1 MAHRKVRATSGKK
14 RHNVATMALRLE
26 AGQLRLGPQGCL
38 VIPAEIRQQLGF
50 KTGEPLVATIEDGR
64 LVLEKPA
71 NVVRRLRRR
80 FQAVPAGVSL
90 ARELI
95 LERRREAEREV

>member
-1 MAHRKVRATSGKK
+1 
-14 RHNVATMALRLE
+14 MALRLE
-26 AGQLRLGPQGCL
+26 TGQVRLGPQGRI
-38 VIPAEIRQQLGF
+38 VIPAEIREQLGF
-50 KTGEPLVATIEDGR
+50 KAGEPLVATIEDGR

-80 FQAVPAGVSL
+80 FQAVPTGVSL

-95 LERRREAEREV
+95 LERRQENSRED

>member
-1 MAHRKVRATSGKK
+1 MTP
-14 RHNVATMALRLE
+14 RLE
-26 AGQLRLGPQGCL
+26 IGQVRLGPQGRV
-38 VIPAEIRQQLGF
+38 VIPAEIRERLGL

-90 ARELI
+90 AQELI
-95 LERRREAEREV
+95 LERRQEAARED

>member
-1 MAHRKVRATSGKK
+1 M
-14 RHNVATMALRLE
+14 
-26 AGQLRLGPQGCL
+26 
-38 VIPAEIRQQLGF
+38 IPAEIRERLGL

-90 ARELI
+90 AQELI
-95 LERRREAEREV
+95 LERRQEAARED